1 MHLIQTRN
9 KLAHEEAAYKNYQN
23 LAQAYKNEN
32 ITNGLS
38 DSANLKI
45 EIEFP

>member
-9 KLAHEEAAYKNYQN
+9 KLNQEEASYKNYQN
-23 LAQAYKNEN
+23 LAQTYKNEN

-38 DSANLKI
+38 ESAKLKI
-45 EIEFP
+45 ERI